1 MKKDI
6 ERIRYV
12 AGHLSA
18 LAQYLRDD
26 GILFIDCVDESDEYV
41 RKAIFEI
48 RAVLHDLEVVCKAC
62 DDYRNAINQENDNN
76 TKSEIDIL
84 IEECDEIYYP
94 VEGVHI
100 TNCEEL
106 SNAFNQMLVEHVK
119 SKNAMDL

>member
-6 ERIRYV
+6 EQIACL
-12 AGHLSA
+12 AGNLSSIKQ
-18 LAQYLRDD
+18 LLNEGYS
-26 GILFIDCVDESDEYV
+26 FMDCVDENDEDV
-41 RKAIFEI
+41 RKAPFEI
-48 RAVLHDLEVVCKAC
+48 RAVLHDLDKICKAC
-62 DDYRNAINQENDNN
+62 DDYRNYKNQENDNN
-76 TKSEIDIL
+76 IKSEIDIL